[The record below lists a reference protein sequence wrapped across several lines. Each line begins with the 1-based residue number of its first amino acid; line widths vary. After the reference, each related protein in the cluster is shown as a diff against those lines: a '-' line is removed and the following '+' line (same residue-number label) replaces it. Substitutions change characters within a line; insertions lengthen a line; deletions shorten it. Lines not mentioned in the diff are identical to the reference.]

1 MTKLDAN
8 EFLLLRDFIEEH
20 CGIHL
25 DENKTYLIET
35 RLTTLMVENG
45 CKSYADFY
53 YKAKND
59 TTNTLRENIID
70 AMTTNETLWFRDSS
84 PFAAFQKHYLPRF
97 LKDISS
103 GKKTKIR
110 IWSAASS
117 TGQEIY
123 SLAMMILDYCRMQST
138 LKPEHFE
145 LLATDI
151 SSTVLYLA
159 KAGRYDAHVISRG
172 LPDEQRSRYFTT
184 ADSKVWSISDTV
196 KNMVTFKKLNLQ
208 DDFGYVGKMDMI
220 FCRNVLIYFSED
232 LKKDLLRRFAQL
244 LRPSGC
250 LILGSSESISNYS
263 SEYNLHTFEKAMI
276 YQVK

>member
-1 MTKLDAN
+1 MNKIESN
-8 EFLLLRDFIEEH
+8 EFVLLRDFIEKH

-35 RLTTLMVENG
+35 RLITLMIEQG
-45 CKSYADFY
+45 CKTYTEFY

-59 TTNTLRENIID
+59 LTNALREKIID

-84 PFAAFQKHYLPRF
+84 PFVSIQKHFLPHYA
-97 LKDISS
+97 KEIAS

-123 SLAMMILDYCRMQST
+123 SIAMLILDFCRTQT
-138 LKPEHFE
+138 ILRPEHFE

-151 SSTVLYLA
+151 SSTVLFIA
-159 KAGRYDAHVISRG
+159 KAGRYDAHIISRG
-172 LPDEQRSRYFTT
+172 LPDEQRSRYFKN
-184 ADSKVWSISDTV
+184 DGKVWIISDIV
-196 KNMVTFKKLNLQ
+196 KQLVTFRKLNLQ
-208 DDFGYVGKMDMI
+208 EDFTSLGRMDLI
-220 FCRNVLIYFSED
+220 LCRNVLIYFSEEF
-232 LKKDLLRRFAQL
+232 KKDLLKRFASL
-244 LRPSGC
+244 LRPSGYFFV
-250 LILGSSESISNYS
+250 GSSESISNYS
-263 SEYNLHTFEKAMI
+263 NEYTMHNFEKSLY